1 MTEVTSGV
9 SERTRS
15 APRSVQP
22 GTSSALPY
30 VLFAILAGTAVITLI
45 PVVWM
50 ILTAL
55 KTPAEVAA
63 DPPTWIPETF
73 RFANFSDAWNFAP
86 FGRYL
91 LNSLVMAGGIALVQ
105 VVTSAL
111 AAYAFAR
118 LRFRGRDFLF
128 YIYLGTLIIPPQVTV
143 IPQFLIVREFG
154 WVDSFAGLIIPQAF
168 TAFGVFLLR
177 QFFMGIPFELEE
189 AARIDG
195 ANRFQSFVRIILP
208 LSGPALAS
216 LAIFAFMFHWN
227 NLLWPLIVSN
237 TDKTI
242 PIAVGLTRF
251 QGERGTDWELLMAAS
266 VIATVPVLVAYFA
279 AQRWFVQGIA
289 MSGFGG
295 R

>member
-1 MTEVTSGV
+1 MTAVTGRLA
-9 SERTRS
+9 RTGTRRTV
-15 APRSVQP
+15 AP
-22 GTSSALPY
+22 GTSSAWPY

-45 PVVWM
+45 PIVWM

-55 KTPAEVAA
+55 KTSTEVNA
-63 DPPTWIPETF
+63 DPPTWIPQSLRWENF
-73 RFANFSDAWNFAP
+73 RDAWNFAP

-91 LNSLVMAGGIALVQ
+91 INSLVMAGGIAVTQ

-118 LRFRGRDFLF
+118 LRFPGRNLLF
-128 YIYLGTLIIPPQVTV
+128 YLYLGTLIIPPQVTV
-143 IPQFLIVREFG
+143 IPQFLIVRELG
-154 WVDSFAGLIIPQAF
+154 WVDTYQGLIIPQAF

-177 QFFMGIPFELEE
+177 QFFLGIPFELEE

-195 ANRFQSFVRIILP
+195 ASRWACFWRIILP

-242 PIAVGLTRF
+242 PIVVGLTRF
-251 QGERGTDWELLMAAS
+251 QGEHGTDWQLLMAAS
-266 VIATVPVLVAYFA
+266 VVATIPVLVAYFA

-289 MSGFGG
+289 TSGFGG

>member
-1 MTEVTSGV
+1 VTAL
-9 SERTRS
+9 TR
-15 APRSVQP
+15 PRPRAVRP
-22 GTSSALPY
+22 GSSSATPY
-30 VLFAILAGTAVITLI
+30 VLFAVLAGTAVITLI

-50 ILTAL
+50 LLTAL

-63 DPPTWIPETF
+63 DPPTWLPHRL
-73 RFANFSDAWNFAP
+73 RFQNFADAWAFAP

-91 LNSLVMAGGIALVQ
+91 FNSFVMAGGIAVTQ

-118 LRFRGRDFLF
+118 LRFPGRDLLF

-143 IPQFLIVREFG
+143 IPQFLIVRQLG

-177 QFFMGIPFELEE
+177 QFFLGIPFELEE

-195 ANRFQSFVRIILP
+195 ASRLDCFRRIILP

-216 LAIFAFMFHWN
+216 LAVFAFMFHWN

-251 QGERGTDWELLMAAS
+251 QGEHGTDWELLMAAS
-266 VIATVPVLVAYFA
+266 VIATIPVLAVYFF

>member
-1 MTEVTSGV
+1 VTALARPRPVTPGS
-9 SERTRS
+9 RS
-15 APRSVQP
+15 A
-22 GTSSALPY
+22 TSYL
-30 VLFAILAGTAVITLI
+30 LFAVLAGTAVITLI

-50 ILTAL
+50 LLTAL

-63 DPPTWIPETF
+63 DPPTWLPRSL
-73 RFANFSDAWNFAP
+73 RFQNFADAWDFAP

-91 LNSLVMAGGIALVQ
+91 LNSFVMAGGIAVMQ

-118 LRFRGRDFLF
+118 LRFPGRNLLF

-143 IPQFLIVREFG
+143 IPQFLIVRQLG
-154 WVDSFAGLIIPQAF
+154 WVDSYAGLIIPQAF

-177 QFFMGIPFELEE
+177 QFFLGIPFELEE

-195 ANRFQSFVRIILP
+195 AGRFDCFRRIILP

-216 LAIFAFMFHWN
+216 LAVFAFMFHWN

-251 QGERGTDWELLMAAS
+251 QGEHATNWELLMAAS
-266 VIATVPVLVAYFA
+266 VIATIPVLAVYFF

>member
-1 MTEVTSGV
+1 MTTATGHLA
-9 SERTRS
+9 RTKAR
-15 APRSVQP
+15 RSVKP
-22 GTSSALPY
+22 GTSAAWPY

-45 PVVWM
+45 PIVWM

-55 KTPAEVAA
+55 KTSAEVSA
-63 DPPTWIPETF
+63 DPPTWIPQTLRWENF
-73 RFANFSDAWNFAP
+73 RDAWNFAP

-91 LNSLVMAGGIALVQ
+91 INSLVMAGGIALTQ

-118 LRFRGRDFLF
+118 LRFRGRDLLF
-128 YIYLGTLIIPPQVTV
+128 YLYLGTLIIPPQVTV
-143 IPQFLIVREFG
+143 IPQFLIVRELG
-154 WVDSFAGLIIPQAF
+154 WVDTYEGLIIPQAF

-177 QFFMGIPFELEE
+177 QFFLGIPFELEE

-195 ANRFQSFVRIILP
+195 AGRWGCFWRIILP

-216 LAIFAFMFHWN
+216 LAIFSFMFHWN

-242 PIAVGLTRF
+242 PIVVGLTRF
-251 QGERGTDWELLMAAS
+251 QGEHGTDWELLMAAS
-266 VIATVPVLVAYFA
+266 VVATIPVLVAYFA
-279 AQRWFVQGIA
+279 AQRWFIQGIA
-289 MSGFGG
+289 TSGFGG

>member
-1 MTEVTSGV
+1 MTALTGARGRRAVK
-9 SERTRS
+9 
-15 APRSVQP
+15 P
-22 GTSSALPY
+22 GSSSAAPY
-30 VLFAILAGTAVITLI
+30 VLFALLAGTAVITLI
-45 PVVWM
+45 PIVWM

-55 KTPAEVAA
+55 KTSAEVSA
-63 DPPTWIPETF
+63 DPPTWIPETL
-73 RFANFSDAWNFAP
+73 RWKNFADAWNFAP

-91 LNSLVMAGGIALVQ
+91 INSLVMAGGIAITQ
-105 VVTSAL
+105 VATSAL

-118 LRFRGRDFLF
+118 LRFRGREPLF

-143 IPQFLIVREFG
+143 IPQFLIVRELG
-154 WVDSFAGLIIPQAF
+154 WVDSYAGLIIPQAF

-177 QFFMGIPFELEE
+177 QFFLGIPRELED

-195 ANRFQSFVRIILP
+195 ASRWGCFWRIIVP
-208 LSGPALAS
+208 LSGPALAT

-242 PIAVGLTRF
+242 PIVVGLTRF
-251 QGERGTDWELLMAAS
+251 QGEHGTDWQLLMAAS
-266 VIATVPVLVAYFA
+266 VVATLPVLAAYFA

-289 MSGFGG
+289 TSGFGG

>member
-1 MTEVTSGV
+1 VTALTRPRTV
-9 SERTRS
+9 S
-15 APRSVQP
+15 P
-22 GTSSALPY
+22 GGSSAAPY
-30 VLFAILAGTAVITLI
+30 VLFAVLAGTALITLI

-50 ILTAL
+50 ILTGL

-63 DPPTWIPETF
+63 DPPTWLPHSL
-73 RFANFSDAWNFAP
+73 RFENFSDAWSFAP

-91 LNSLVMAGGIALVQ
+91 LNSFVMAGGIAVLQ

-118 LRFRGRDFLF
+118 LRFPGRDLLF
-128 YIYLGTLIIPPQVTV
+128 YVYLGTLIIPPQVTV
-143 IPQFLIVREFG
+143 IPQFLIVRELG
-154 WVDSFAGLIIPQAF
+154 WVDSYQGLIVPQAF

-177 QFFMGIPFELEE
+177 QFFLGIPFELEE

-195 ANRFQSFVRIILP
+195 ASRFDCFRRIILP

-216 LAIFAFMFHWN
+216 LAVFAFMFHWN

-251 QGERGTDWELLMAAS
+251 QGEHGTDWELLMAAS
-266 VIATVPVLVAYFA
+266 VIATIPVLAVYFV

>member
-1 MTEVTSGV
+1 VTALS
-9 SERTRS
+9 R
-15 APRSVQP
+15 PRPVRRDSSSV
-22 GTSSALPY
+22 TPY
-30 VLFAILAGTAVITLI
+30 VLFAVLAGTAVITLI

-50 ILTAL
+50 VLTAL

-63 DPPTWIPETF
+63 DPPSWLPRSV
-73 RFANFSDAWNFAP
+73 RFQNFGDAWTFAP
-86 FGRYL
+86 FGRFL
-91 LNSLVMAGGIALVQ
+91 LNSFVMAGGIAVTQ

-118 LRFRGRDFLF
+118 LRFRGRDVLF

-143 IPQFLIVREFG
+143 IPQFLIVRELG
-154 WVDSFAGLIIPQAF
+154 WVDSYAGLIIPQAF

-195 ANRFQSFVRIILP
+195 ASRLDCFRRIILP
-208 LSGPALAS
+208 LAGPALAT
-216 LAIFAFMFHWN
+216 LAVFAFMFHWN

-251 QGERGTDWELLMAAS
+251 QGEHGTDWELLMAAS
-266 VIATVPVLVAYFA
+266 VIATIPVLVVYFA

>member
-1 MTEVTSGV
+1 MTTVTGDL
-9 SERTRS
+9 TR
-15 APRSVQP
+15 AKARRSVKP
-22 GTSSALPY
+22 GTSPVWPY

-45 PVVWM
+45 PIVWM
-50 ILTAL
+50 LLTAL
-55 KTPAEVAA
+55 KTSAEVSA
-63 DPPTWIPETF
+63 DPPTWIPKTLRWE
-73 RFANFSDAWNFAP
+73 NFSDAWNFAP

-91 LNSLVMAGGIALVQ
+91 INSLVMAGGIAITQ
-105 VVTSAL
+105 VATSAL

-118 LRFRGRDFLF
+118 LRFRGRDLLF
-128 YIYLGTLIIPPQVTV
+128 YLYLGTLIIPPQVTV
-143 IPQFLIVREFG
+143 IPQFLIVRELG
-154 WVDSFAGLIIPQAF
+154 WVDTYEGLIIPQAF

-177 QFFMGIPFELEE
+177 QFFLGIPFELEE

-195 ANRFQSFVRIILP
+195 ANRWQCFWRIILP

-242 PIAVGLTRF
+242 PVVVGLTRF
-251 QGERGTDWELLMAAS
+251 QGEHGTDWQLLMAAS
-266 VIATVPVLVAYFA
+266 VLATIPVLVAYFA

-289 MSGFGG
+289 TSGFGG

>member
-1 MTEVTSGV
+1 VTDVTTGV
-9 SERTRS
+9 TARPRTAR
-15 APRSVQP
+15 RSVQP
-22 GTSSALPY
+22 GTNSALPY

-63 DPPTWIPETF
+63 DPPTWIPETL

-91 LNSLVMAGGIALVQ
+91 FNSLVMAGGIAVLQ

-118 LRFRGRDFLF
+118 LRFRGRDLLF

-143 IPQFLIVREFG
+143 IPQFLIVRELG
-154 WVDSFAGLIIPQAF
+154 WVDTYAGLIIPQAF

-195 ANRFQSFVRIILP
+195 ANRFQSFMRIILP

-266 VIATVPVLVAYFA
+266 VIATVPVLLAYFA

>member
-1 MTEVTSGV
+1 V
-9 SERTRS
+9 S
-15 APRSVQP
+15 
-22 GTSSALPY
+22 
-30 VLFAILAGTAVITLI
+30 
-45 PVVWM
+45 
-50 ILTAL
+50 
-55 KTPAEVAA
+55 A
-63 DPPTWIPETF
+63 DPPTWLPSTF
-73 RFANFSDAWNFAP
+73 RWANFRDAWNFAP

-91 LNSLVMAGGIALVQ
+91 LNSLIMAGGIAITQ
-105 VVTSAL
+105 VVTSAM

-118 LRFRGRDFLF
+118 MRFPGREPLF

-143 IPQFLIVREFG
+143 IPQFLIVRDLG
-154 WVDSFAGLIIPQAF
+154 WVDSYQGLIIPQAF

-177 QFFMGIPFELEE
+177 QFFMGIPRDLED

-195 ANRFQSFVRIILP
+195 ASWWGCFRRIILP
-208 LSGPALAS
+208 LSGPALAT

-242 PIAVGLTRF
+242 PIVVGLTRF
-251 QGERGTDWELLMAAS
+251 QGEHGTDWELLMAAS
-266 VIATVPVLVAYFA
+266 VVATIPVLIAYFG

-289 MSGFGG
+289 TSGFGG

>member
-1 MTEVTSGV
+1 
-9 SERTRS
+9 
-15 APRSVQP
+15 
-22 GTSSALPY
+22 
-30 VLFAILAGTAVITLI
+30 LFAILAGTAAVTLI
-45 PVVWM
+45 PIVWM
-50 ILTAL
+50 LLTAF
-55 KTPAEVAA
+55 KSAAEVSA
-63 DPPTWIPETF
+63 DPPTWLPGTLRWQNF
-73 RFANFSDAWNFAP
+73 RDAWDFAP

-91 LNSLVMAGGIALVQ
+91 INSLVMAGGIAITQ

-118 LRFRGRDFLF
+118 LRFPGRNLLF
-128 YIYLGTLIIPPQVTV
+128 YTYLATLIIPPQVTV
-143 IPQFLIVREFG
+143 IPQFLIVRELH
-154 WVDSFAGLIIPQAF
+154 WVDTYAGLIIPQAF

-177 QFFMGIPFELEE
+177 QFFLGIPVELEE

-195 ANRFQSFVRIILP
+195 ASRWSCFTRIILP

-242 PIAVGLTRF
+242 PIVVGLTRF
-251 QGERGTDWELLMAAS
+251 QGEHGTDWQLLMAAS
-266 VIATVPVLVAYFA
+266 VVATIPVLVAYFA

-289 MSGFGG
+289 TSGFGG

>member
-1 MTEVTSGV
+1 MSATTSRLAGA
-9 SERTRS
+9 RAGRS
-15 APRSVQP
+15 TKP
-22 GTSSALPY
+22 GESSAWPY
-30 VLFAILAGTAVITLI
+30 VLFAVLAGTALVTLI

-50 ILTAL
+50 ALTAL
-55 KTPAEVAA
+55 KTPADVAA
-63 DPPTWIPETF
+63 DPPTWIPETL
-73 RFANFSDAWNFAP
+73 RWSNFTDAWNFAP

-91 LNSLVMAGGIALVQ
+91 INSLVMTGGIVITQ
-105 VVTSAL
+105 VATSAL

-118 LRFRGRDFLF
+118 LRFPGRDLLF
-128 YIYLGTLIIPPQVTV
+128 YLYLGTLIIPPQVTV
-143 IPQFLIVREFG
+143 IPQFLIVRELG

-177 QFFMGIPFELEE
+177 QFFLGIPRELED

-195 ANRFQSFVRIILP
+195 ASRWGCFWRIILP

-242 PIAVGLTRF
+242 PVVVGLTRF

-266 VIATVPVLVAYFA
+266 VIATIPVLVAYFA

-289 MSGFGG
+289 TSGFGG

>member
-1 MTEVTSGV
+1 
-9 SERTRS
+9 
-15 APRSVQP
+15 
-22 GTSSALPY
+22 

-63 DPPTWIPETF
+63 DPPTWIPETL

-91 LNSLVMAGGIALVQ
+91 FNSLVMAGGIAVTQ

-118 LRFRGRDFLF
+118 LRFPGRDFLF

-143 IPQFLIVREFG
+143 IPQFLIVRELD

-177 QFFMGIPFELEE
+177 QFFLGIPFELEE

-195 ANRFQSFVRIILP
+195 ASRFQSFWRIILP

-266 VIATVPVLVAYFA
+266 VIATVPVLLAYFA
-279 AQRWFVQGIA
+279 VQRWFVQGIA

>member
-1 MTEVTSGV
+1 MTTVTSGA
-9 SERTRS
+9 SER
-15 APRSVQP
+15 PRTATKPVEP

-30 VLFAILAGTAVITLI
+30 VLFAILAGTAIITLI

-55 KTPAEVAA
+55 KTPADVAA
-63 DPPTWIPETF
+63 DPPTWIPETL
-73 RFANFSDAWNFAP
+73 RWANFSDAWNFA
-86 FGRYL
+86 
-91 LNSLVMAGGIALVQ
+91 Q

-118 LRFRGRDFLF
+118 LRFPGRDLLF

-143 IPQFLIVREFG
+143 IPQFLIVRELG
-154 WVDSFAGLIIPQAF
+154 WIDSFAGLIIPQAF

-177 QFFMGIPFELEE
+177 QFFMGIPYELEE

-195 ANRFQSFVRIILP
+195 ASRFQSFMRIILP

-251 QGERGTDWELLMAAS
+251 QGERGTEWELLMAAS
-266 VIATVPVLVAYFA
+266 VIATVPVLIAYFA

>member
-1 MTEVTSGV
+1 MTAVTGRLAGTRAR
-9 SERTRS
+9 RT
-15 APRSVQP
+15 VKP
-22 GTSSALPY
+22 GTNAAWPY

-45 PVVWM
+45 PIVWM

-55 KTPAEVAA
+55 KTSAEVNA
-63 DPPTWIPETF
+63 DPPTWIPETL
-73 RFANFSDAWNFAP
+73 RWANFRDAWNFAP

-91 LNSLVMAGGIALVQ
+91 INSLVMAGGIALTQ

-118 LRFRGRDFLF
+118 LRFPGRNMLF
-128 YIYLGTLIIPPQVTV
+128 YLYLGTLIIPPQVTV
-143 IPQFLIVREFG
+143 IPQFLIVRELG
-154 WVDSFAGLIIPQAF
+154 WVDTYQGLIIPQAF

-177 QFFMGIPFELEE
+177 QFFLGIPFELEE

-195 ANRFQSFVRIILP
+195 ASRWGCFWRIILP

-242 PIAVGLTRF
+242 PVVVGLTRF
-251 QGERGTDWELLMAAS
+251 QGEHGTDWQLLMAAS
-266 VIATVPVLVAYFA
+266 VVATIPVLIAYFA

-289 MSGFGG
+289 TSGFGG

>member
-1 MTEVTSGV
+1 MTE
-9 SERTRS
+9 RTLRS
-15 APRSVQP
+15 RAPGASP
-22 GTSSALPY
+22 AWPY
-30 VLFAILAGTAVITLI
+30 VLFAILAGSAVITLI

-50 ILTAL
+50 TLTAF
-55 KTPAEVAA
+55 KTAAEVSA
-63 DPPTWIPETF
+63 DPPTWLPGSL
-73 RFANFSDAWNFAP
+73 RWGNYQDAWNFAP
-86 FGRYL
+86 FGRFL
-91 LNSLVMAGGIALVQ
+91 LNSLLMAGGIAITQ
-105 VVTSAL
+105 VATSAL

-118 LRFRGRDFLF
+118 LRFRGRDVLF

-143 IPQFLIVREFG
+143 IPQFLIVRELG
-154 WVDSFAGLIIPQAF
+154 WVDTYQGLIVPQAF

-177 QFFMGIPFELEE
+177 QFFLGIPFELED

-195 ANRFQSFVRIILP
+195 ASRFGCFRRIILP

-242 PIAVGLTRF
+242 PVVVGLTRF
-251 QGERGTDWELLMAAS
+251 QGEHGTDWQLLMAAS
-266 VIATVPVLVAYFA
+266 VLATIPVLIAYFA

-289 MSGFGG
+289 TSGFGG

>member
-1 MTEVTSGV
+1 VTALTRPRPV
-9 SERTRS
+9 S
-15 APRSVQP
+15 P
-22 GTSSALPY
+22 GGSSTAPY
-30 VLFAILAGTAVITLI
+30 VLFAVLAGTAVITLI

-63 DPPTWIPETF
+63 DPPTWLPHSL
-73 RFANFSDAWNFAP
+73 RFENFSDAWSFAP

-91 LNSLVMAGGIALVQ
+91 LNSFVMAGGIAVLQ

-118 LRFRGRDFLF
+118 LRFRGRDLLF
-128 YIYLGTLIIPPQVTV
+128 YVYLGTLIIPPQVTV
-143 IPQFLIVREFG
+143 IPQFLIVRELH
-154 WVDSFAGLIIPQAF
+154 WVDTYAGLIIPQAF

-177 QFFMGIPFELEE
+177 QFFLGIPHELEE

-195 ANRFQSFVRIILP
+195 ASRWACFWRIILP
-208 LSGPALAS
+208 LSGPALAT
-216 LAIFAFMFHWN
+216 LGVFAFMWHWN

-242 PIAVGLTRF
+242 PIVVGLTRF
-251 QGERGTDWELLMAAS
+251 QGEHGTDWQLLMAAS
-266 VIATVPVLVAYFA
+266 VLATIPVLVAYFA

-289 MSGFGG
+289 TSGFGG

>member
-1 MTEVTSGV
+1 MTDVTSGV
-9 SERTRS
+9 ATRTRS
-15 APRSVQP
+15 ATRSVEP

-63 DPPTWIPETF
+63 DPPTWIPETL

-91 LNSLVMAGGIALVQ
+91 FDSLVMAGGIAVLQ

-118 LRFRGRDFLF
+118 LRFRGRDLLF

-143 IPQFLIVREFG
+143 IPQFLIVRELG
-154 WVDSFAGLIIPQAF
+154 WVDTYAGLIIPQAF

-195 ANRFQSFVRIILP
+195 ANRFQSFMRIILP

-266 VIATVPVLVAYFA
+266 VIATLPVLLAYFA

>member
-1 MTEVTSGV
+1 MTDVTSGV
-9 SERTRS
+9 ATRTRS
-15 APRSVQP
+15 ATRSVEP

-63 DPPTWIPETF
+63 DPPTWIPETL

-91 LNSLVMAGGIALVQ
+91 FNSLVMAGGIAVLQ

-118 LRFRGRDFLF
+118 LRFRGRDLLF

-143 IPQFLIVREFG
+143 IPQFLIVRELG
-154 WVDSFAGLIIPQAF
+154 WVDTYAGLIIPQAF
-168 TAFGVFLLR
+168 PAFGVFLLR

-195 ANRFQSFVRIILP
+195 ANRFQSFMRIILP

-266 VIATVPVLVAYFA
+266 VIATVPVLLAYFA

>member
-1 MTEVTSGV
+1 MTAV
-9 SERTRS
+9 SRRLPRTRTKRS
-15 APRSVQP
+15 AKP
-22 GTSSALPY
+22 GTTKSWPY
-30 VLFAILAGTAVITLI
+30 LLFALLAGMAVITLI
-45 PVVWM
+45 PIVWM
-50 ILTAL
+50 LLTAL
-55 KTPAEVAA
+55 KSAAEVNA
-63 DPPTWIPETF
+63 DPPTWFPKTL
-73 RFANFSDAWNFAP
+73 RWANFRDAWNFAP

-91 LNSLVMAGGIALVQ
+91 VNSLVMAGGIALTQ

-118 LRFRGRDFLF
+118 LRFPGRNALF
-128 YIYLGTLIIPPQVTV
+128 YLYLGTLIIPPQVTV
-143 IPQFLIVREFG
+143 IPQFLIVRELH
-154 WVDSFAGLIIPQAF
+154 WVDTYAGLIIPQAF

-177 QFFMGIPFELEE
+177 QFFMGIPYELEE

-195 ANRFQSFVRIILP
+195 ANRWSCFWRIILP

-242 PIAVGLTRF
+242 PVVVGLTRF
-251 QGERGTDWELLMAAS
+251 QGEHGTDWQLLMAAS
-266 VIATVPVLVAYFA
+266 VVATIPVLVAYFA

-289 MSGFGG
+289 TSGFGG

>member
-1 MTEVTSGV
+1 MTAVTGRLAGT
-9 SERTRS
+9 RTR
-15 APRSVQP
+15 RSTKP
-22 GTSSALPY
+22 GTSSAWPY

-45 PVVWM
+45 PVAWM

-63 DPPTWIPETF
+63 DPPTWIPKTL
-73 RFANFSDAWNFAP
+73 RWANFSDAWNFAP

-91 LNSLVMAGGIALVQ
+91 LNSLIMAGGIALVQ

-118 LRFRGRDFLF
+118 LRFPGRNLLF

-143 IPQFLIVREFG
+143 IPQFLIVRELG
-154 WVDSFAGLIIPQAF
+154 WVDTYEGLIIPQAF

-177 QFFMGIPFELEE
+177 QFFLGIPFELEE

-195 ANRFQSFVRIILP
+195 ASRWACFWRIILP

-242 PIAVGLTRF
+242 PIVVGLTRF
-251 QGERGTDWELLMAAS
+251 QGEHGTDWQLLMAAS
-266 VIATVPVLVAYFA
+266 VLATLPVLAAYFA

-289 MSGFGG
+289 TSGFGG

>member
-1 MTEVTSGV
+1 VTALG
-9 SERTRS
+9 R
-15 APRSVQP
+15 PRPRAVRP
-22 GTSSALPY
+22 GSSSATPY
-30 VLFAILAGTAVITLI
+30 VLFAVLAGTAVITLI

-50 ILTAL
+50 LLTAL

-63 DPPTWIPETF
+63 DPPTWLPHRL
-73 RFANFSDAWNFAP
+73 RFQNFADAWAFAP

-91 LNSLVMAGGIALVQ
+91 FNSFVMAGGIAVTQ

-118 LRFRGRDFLF
+118 LRFPGRDLLF

-143 IPQFLIVREFG
+143 IPQFLIVRQLG

-177 QFFMGIPFELEE
+177 QFFLGIPFELEE

-195 ANRFQSFVRIILP
+195 ASRLDCFRRIILP

-216 LAIFAFMFHWN
+216 LAVFAFMFHWN

-251 QGERGTDWELLMAAS
+251 QGEHGTDWELLMAAS
-266 VIATVPVLVAYFA
+266 VIATIPVLAVYFF

>member
-1 MTEVTSGV
+1 MTTVTGDLA
-9 SERTRS
+9 RTKAR
-15 APRSVQP
+15 RSVKP
-22 GTSSALPY
+22 GTSAAWPY

-45 PVVWM
+45 PIVWM

-55 KTPAEVAA
+55 KSSAEVSA
-63 DPPTWIPETF
+63 DPPTWIPHALRWENF
-73 RFANFSDAWNFAP
+73 RDAWNFAP

-91 LNSLVMAGGIALVQ
+91 INSLVMAGGIAITQ

-118 LRFRGRDFLF
+118 LRFRGRDMLF
-128 YIYLGTLIIPPQVTV
+128 YLYLGTLIIPPQVTV
-143 IPQFLIVREFG
+143 IPQFLIVRELG
-154 WVDSFAGLIIPQAF
+154 WVDTYEGLIIPQAF

-177 QFFMGIPFELEE
+177 QFFLGIPFELEE

-195 ANRFQSFVRIILP
+195 ASRWGCFWRIILP

-242 PIAVGLTRF
+242 PVVVGLTRF
-251 QGERGTDWELLMAAS
+251 QGEHGTDWQLLMAAS
-266 VIATVPVLVAYFA
+266 VLATIPVLVAYFA

-289 MSGFGG
+289 TSGFGG

>member
-1 MTEVTSGV
+1 VSTLTSRLAGA
-9 SERTRS
+9 RARRS
-15 APRSVQP
+15 PKP
-22 GTSSALPY
+22 GESSAWPY
-30 VLFAILAGTAVITLI
+30 VLFAILAGTALITLI

-50 ILTAL
+50 VLTAL
-55 KTPAEVAA
+55 KTSADVSA
-63 DPPTWIPETF
+63 DPPTFIPKTF
-73 RFANFSDAWNFAP
+73 RWANFSDAWNFAP

-91 LNSLVMAGGIALVQ
+91 INSLIMTGGIVITQ
-105 VVTSAL
+105 VATSAL

-118 LRFRGRDFLF
+118 LRFPGRDLLF

-143 IPQFLIVREFG
+143 IPQFLIVRELG

-177 QFFMGIPFELEE
+177 QFFLGIPRELED

-195 ANRFQSFVRIILP
+195 ASRWGCFWRIILP

-242 PIAVGLTRF
+242 PVVVGLTRF
-251 QGERGTDWELLMAAS
+251 QGEHGTDWQLLMAAS
-266 VIATVPVLVAYFA
+266 VVATIPVLVAYFA

-289 MSGFGG
+289 TSGFGG

>member
-1 MTEVTSGV
+1 M
-9 SERTRS
+9 
-15 APRSVQP
+15 
-22 GTSSALPY
+22 
-30 VLFAILAGTAVITLI
+30 LFAILAGTAVITLI

-63 DPPTWIPETF
+63 DPPTWIPETL

-91 LNSLVMAGGIALVQ
+91 FNSLVMAGGIAITAGRHVGARR
-105 VVTSAL
+105 V
-111 AAYAFAR
+111 R
-118 LRFRGRDFLF
+118 LRAPALPRARRPVLH
-128 YIYLGTLIIPPQVTV
+128 LPRRRSIIPPQVTV
-143 IPQFLIVREFG
+143 IPQFLIVRELG
-154 WVDSFAGLIIPQAF
+154 WVDSFEGLIIPQAF

-177 QFFMGIPFELEE
+177 QFFLGIPFELEE

-195 ANRFQSFVRIILP
+195 ANRFQSFWRIILP

-266 VIATVPVLVAYFA
+266 VIATVPVLLAYFA